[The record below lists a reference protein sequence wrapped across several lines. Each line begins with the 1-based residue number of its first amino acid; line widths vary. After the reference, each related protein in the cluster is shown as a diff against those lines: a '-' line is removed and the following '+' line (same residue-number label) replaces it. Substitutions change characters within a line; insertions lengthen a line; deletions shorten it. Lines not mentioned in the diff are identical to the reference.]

1 MMSTEQAGSI
11 DLVQQLRAH
20 LESLQAAGV
29 LFVPWDTH
37 APLRVAANVGVQAS
51 TVAQVVEAPPPE
63 DAFEVRQR
71 ELTVLANEVA
81 KCDKCSELFSTRTQT
96 VFGSGPLDA
105 EVAFVGEAPGAAED
119 AQGEPFVG
127 KGGQLLGRII
137 AACGFTHDHVYLF
150 NIIKCR
156 PPSSRAPT
164 MTECA
169 NCRDFFR
176 RQFELVKPKYLVALG
191 TTASRLLTGQN
202 LPLAKLRGTVHAY
215 REVPLVCTHH
225 PDDTENDKSG
235 TRKRETWEDMKL
247 LLRTMGKA
255 IPDVKSSK

>member
-1 MMSTEQAGSI
+1 MEQAGSI

-29 LFVPWDTH
+29 LFVPFDAS
-37 APLRVAANVGVQAS
+37 APLQVATNLG
-51 TVAQVVEAPPPE
+51 AQTNGAIAEVVETPPE
-63 DAFEVRQR
+63 DPIEVRQR
-71 ELTVLANEVA
+71 ELAVLREEVA

-105 EVAFVGEAPGAAED
+105 EVGFVGEAPGSAED

-137 AACGFTHDHVYLF
+137 AACGFTRDHVYLF

-156 PPSSRAPT
+156 PPANRAPS
-164 MTECA
+164 MTECG

-176 RQFELVKPKYLVALG
+176 RQFELVKPKFLVALG
-191 TTASRLLTGQN
+191 STASRLLTGQN
-202 LPLAKLRGTVHAY
+202 QPLAKLRGKVYEY
-215 REVPLVCTHH
+215 RGVPLVCTHH
-225 PDDTENDKSG
+225 PDEIEKDASG
-235 TRKRETWEDMKL
+235 ARKREAWEDMKL
-247 LLRTMGKA
+247 LLRTMGREVPA
-255 IPDVKSSK
+255 PKS